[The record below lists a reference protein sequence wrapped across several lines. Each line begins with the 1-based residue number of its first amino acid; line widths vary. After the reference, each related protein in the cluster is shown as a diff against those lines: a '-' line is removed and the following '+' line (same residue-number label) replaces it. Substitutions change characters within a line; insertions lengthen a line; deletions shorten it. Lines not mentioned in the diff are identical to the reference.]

1 MRNWVPRARRAAQA
15 AVTAWGGRA
24 RGFFIPYRYADAVA
38 ALDHYAALM
47 PLFRQAEPEFR
58 ALLSAA
64 AGQLGALQALGEEK
78 PPAPRW
84 TQDWF
89 PRLDAAIAYTLVR
102 TRAPRRIVEIGSGHS
117 TRFMMRA
124 VQDGG
129 LTTRFTSIDPA
140 PRATLD
146 GLAIEPLRIRVQDAP
161 DTAFALR
168 AGDILFI
175 DSSHILMPGSDVDV
189 LLNSVLPRLDAGVL
203 VHIHDIFLPD
213 GYPAGWAWR
222 GYNEQNAVAS
232 LLEKYR
238 LLWSSHHVARHM
250 AASVEA
256 AGLAALPLVPGA
268 HETSLWLVKS

>member
-1 MRNWVPRARRAAQA
+1 MSGWTQRARRAAQA

-24 RGFFIPYRYADAVA
+24 RGFFIPYRYADTVA
-38 ALDHYAALM
+38 APAHYAALM

-78 PPAPRW
+78 AAGAA
-84 TQDWF
+84 
-89 PRLDAAIAYTLVR
+89 LDARLVSAAR
-102 TRAPRRIVEIGSGHS
+102 CRDRLHAGAHARPKRIVEIGSGHS

-146 GLAIEPLRIRVQDAP
+146 GLAIEPLRMRVQEAP
-161 DTAFALR
+161 DTAFSLR

-189 LLNSVLPRLDAGVL
+189 LLNAVLPRLDAGVL

-213 GYPAGWAWR
+213 AYPAGWAWR

-232 LLEKYR
+232 LLETYR

-250 AASVEA
+250 AAAVEA
-256 AGLAALPLVPGA
+256 AGARRAAARAGGA
-268 HETSLWLVKS
+268 